1 MNIFLFY
8 IEIKYIREEI
18 IMPEKNDEIVIIHN
32 KPNEMLVKKDGQTSK
47 VIIIDRSNE
56 LAEAIIIFNIG
67 SGT

>member
-1 MNIFLFY
+1 
-8 IEIKYIREEI
+8 
-18 IMPEKNDEIVIIHN
+18 MPEKNDEIVIIHN